1 MSGAS
6 RDPVGDEPH
15 ARMIGA
21 LVDVIDYVTRA
32 YALRWP
38 TSGFAVHVSSYANY
52 GSAYSSGLS
61 NVIVVPSQSN
71 LTADLYGLEAIV
83 HEAMHQWDGQ
93 MFGALRAAAPNAT
106 VPRDLSHALGSRIAA
121 VARRRERAEC

>member
-1 MSGAS
+1 MRVVVCTIVHHPA
-6 RDPVGDEPH
+6 D
-15 ARMIGA
+15 ARIYHRQIRALLDAGHEVIG
-21 LVDVIDYVTRA
+21 TH
-32 YALRWP
+32 
-38 TSGFAVHVSSYANY
+38 TSP
-52 GSAYSSGLS
+52 SSGERVRALGAKP
-61 NVIVVPSQSN
+61 VLLDLLDARAVRKAVVEAEP
-71 LTADLYGLEAIV
+71 EAIV